1 MSSVPDC
8 YGFPDDQVIVE
19 SMTVQEAHH
28 KIVPFQIEL
37 TRILDEHEMDYDE
50 QELWS

>member
-8 YGFPDDQVIVE
+8 SGLPDDQVIVE

-28 KIVPFQIEL
+28 KTVPFQVEL
-37 TRILDEHEMDYDE
+37 TRILDGREMDYDE
-50 QELWS
+50 LELWS